1 MMENVILEY
10 ITYLRQV
17 KKMAYNTEISYKR
30 DLLKMSA
37 YLKDKGIVELKEI
50 TETALNSYVLELE
63 GNGMS
68 PATISRNIASMKAF
82 FIYCMKHDLVDKD
95 PAENLKAPKI
105 DKKNPKVL
113 SPSEME
119 MLLKQPR
126 LENPKGLR
134 DKAMLELLYSTG
146 MRVSELVNLKVDDVN
161 MEVGYVTCHDAGR
174 ERTISFN
181 DRTKK
186 ALEMY
191 LADSRDHMTR
201 SKDIQFLFTNCAGD
215 SMSRQGFWK
224 LIKYY
229 AGRARIDGDI
239 TPHTLRHTFAAH
251 MVDEG
256 RDLHDVQMMLGHSD
270 ISTTQMYVRM
280 KKQQDVDGADE

>member
-37 YLKDKGIVELKEI
+37 YLKDKGIVELKDI

>member
-1 MMENVILEY
+1 MENVILEY

-37 YLKDKGIVELKEI
+37 YLNDKGITELKEI
-50 TETALNSYVLELE
+50 TETALSSYVLTLE
-63 GNGMS
+63 NQGMS

-105 DKKNPKVL
+105 DKKSPKVL
-113 SPSEME
+113 TQMEME
-119 MLLKQPR
+119 KLLSQPR

-161 MEVGYVTCHDAGR
+161 MEDGYVTCHEAGR

-181 DRTKK
+181 PRTKK

-201 SKDIQFLFTNCAGD
+201 SKDIQFLFTNCSGD

-229 AGRARIDGDI
+229 AGRARIDNDI

-251 MVDEG
+251 MVEEG
-256 RDLHDVQMMLGHSD
+256 RDLRDVQMMLGHSD

-280 KKQQDVDGADE
+280 KKQDGEAEDAE

>member
-1 MMENVILEY
+1 MENVILEY

-37 YLKDKGIVELKEI
+37 YLKDKGIVELKDI